1 MIAAAACGRGEGF
14 MAEIDH
20 IVLGARTLA
29 EGAAFVEQHLG
40 AKPRPG
46 GAHPGVGTHN
56 LLLGLGK
63 SCYMEIIAADPGQP
77 EPAHPRPFDL
87 DDPAVKVMLEA
98 EPRLL
103 AWVARTPALDAVIAR
118 LGPRGGAIRP
128 MQRGDL
134 RWRMAFPPQRQD
146 MDNLIPALIQW
157 EGESAATHIP
167 DSHCRL
173 LHLEAEHPESDALR
187 QALAE
192 RGLTEAL
199 QLRQSPHARLVA
211 RLRRADGTEVA
222 LSSG

>member
-1 MIAAAACGRGEGF
+1 MGG

-29 EGAAFVEQHLG
+29 EGAAFVERHLG
-40 AKPRPG
+40 ATPRPG
-46 GAHPGVGTHN
+46 GTHPGVGTHN
-56 LLLGLGK
+56 LLLGLGR
-63 SCYMEIIAADPGQP
+63 SCYLEIIAADPGQP

-87 DDPAVKVMLEA
+87 DDPAVKVMLDA

-103 AWVARTPALDAVIAR
+103 AWVARTQTLDAVIDR
-118 LGPRGGAIRP
+118 LGPRGGTIRP
-128 MQRGDL
+128 MQRGAL

-157 EGESAATHIP
+157 EGESAAADIP

-173 LHLEAEHPESDALR
+173 LHLEAEHPEIDALR
-187 QALAE
+187 QSLAE
-192 RGLTEAL
+192 RGLGTAL
-199 QLRQSPHARLVA
+199 QTRHSPHARLVA
-211 RLRRADGTEVA
+211 KLRRPDGSDVA